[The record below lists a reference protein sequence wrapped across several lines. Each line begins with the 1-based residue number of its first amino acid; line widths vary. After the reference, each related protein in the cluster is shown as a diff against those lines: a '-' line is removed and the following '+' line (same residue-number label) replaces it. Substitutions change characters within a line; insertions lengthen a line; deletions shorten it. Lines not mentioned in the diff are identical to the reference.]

1 MFCPNPECPDL
12 EGSKTPSEYVDGITK
27 CPICGTW
34 LVDQMPKI
42 QSPADQP
49 DSEMDNTDIESS
61 NELTDNE
68 LTEELV
74 VVASFNYRQDA
85 DLAMTFLN
93 ANGIEVFESG
103 DDLGGWNPGLGFAS
117 RTRLLV
123 HKSNAEKAIALL
135 DDVKNPE

>member
-1 MFCPNPECPDL
+1 
-12 EGSKTPSEYVDGITK
+12 
-27 CPICGTW
+27 
-34 LVDQMPKI
+34 
-42 QSPADQP
+42 
-49 DSEMDNTDIESS
+49 MDNTDIESS